1 MSTAALNQQEIK
13 ALEQTRQRLSQLSHS
28 LGSLYQ
34 QVLHSDPLPPW
45 YTPVARAKRYTEA
58 DYVHDRASLQSVAAI
73 ISQNLATVS
82 QHLSTHQD
90 LFASMVVYPLP
101 DFPGQ
106 TQEALLGQLLRK
118 KLEPNVEDW
127 VAEGRH
133 TAGENR
139 LQGVNGTLQQ
149 SELQDLWSWAGMAA
163 NEEARKHTWG
173 EDFTLEER
181 EMGVENVVTGLRR
194 KLKEDPDESSDD
206 DEDEE
211 AVEFEADADE
221 MEIVGV
227 HRKESGDGL
236 EFDLQPESED
246 TPVDFNVNAMPIND
260 TFRFLMTGTIPSGR

>member
-1 MSTAALNQQEIK
+1 MSTAILSPQEIK

-34 QVLHSDPLPPW
+34 QVLHSEPLPPW
-45 YTPVARAKRYTEA
+45 
-58 DYVHDRASLQSVAAI
+58 ASLQSVAAI
-73 ISQNLATVS
+73 ISQNLASVS

-101 DFPGQ
+101 EFPGQ

-127 VAEGRH
+127 VAEGRK
-133 TAGENR
+133 TAHEIAAHG
-139 LQGVNGTLQQ
+139 LDGTLQQ

-173 EDFTLEER
+173 GNFTLEER
-181 EMGVENVVTGLRR
+181 EMGVGNVVTGLRR
-194 KLKEDPDESSDD
+194 KLREDPDESSDE
-206 DEDEE
+206 DEDEG
-211 AVEFEADADE
+211 AVDTEADTDD
-221 MEIVGV
+221 MEIIGV

-246 TPVDFNVNAMPIND
+246 TQGDFSINAIPIND
-260 TFRFLMTGTIPSGR
+260 TFRFLMTGTIPAGR